1 MKCYKEPLRN
11 YFPRGSLLSGP
22 SYLLALSP
30 LSRRLLRFLD
40 KYPKRDFMKVSAI
53 DVQLSSGAIAITSFH
68 FSRAWGVLEK
78 SKAPGYC
85 GSEIGLS
92 QSEWILGRFL
102 ELRRKATPGCGLL
115 RGVRYSGWNIP
126 LGLLRFRELKFGCG
140 LKWSSR

>member
-1 MKCYKEPLRN
+1 MIREGLKCYKEPLRN
-11 YFPRGSLLSGP
+11 YFPRGSLLSEP

-30 LSRRLLRFLD
+30 LLRRLLRFLD
-40 KYPKRDFMKVSAI
+40 KYPKRDFIKVSAI
-53 DVQLSSGAIAITSFH
+53 EVQLSSGAIAITSFH

-78 SKAPGYC
+78 SKAPRYC

-102 ELRRKATPGCGLL
+102 ELRRKATPGCGLW

-126 LGLLRFRELKFGCG
+126 LGLFRVGFRS
-140 LKWSSR
+140 WAVD